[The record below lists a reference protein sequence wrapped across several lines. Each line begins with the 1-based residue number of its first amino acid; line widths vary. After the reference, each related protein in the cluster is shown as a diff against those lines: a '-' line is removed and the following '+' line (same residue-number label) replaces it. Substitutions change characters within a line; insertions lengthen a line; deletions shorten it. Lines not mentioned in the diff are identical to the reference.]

1 MTLNH
6 DEIQAANQRLRQADP
21 ADIIRWTV
29 GLGRK
34 TIASTSFGVNSGV
47 LLHMISETCPR
58 LPVIWVD
65 SGYNTADTYQVAE
78 ALTNRLQTHLHVYT
92 PLMTSERRQAIEG
105 AIPTLDE
112 AERHARF
119 TRQVKL
125 EPFERALQ
133 EHQPSVWI
141 SGIRKLESDY
151 RDTLDIVS
159 IDSRGIL
166 KIAPLFYWSDQQLER
181 YRSAMDLPSCSHYFD
196 PTKVH
201 AGRECGLHSAA

>member
-21 ADIIRWTV
+21 SDIIRWAV

-34 TIASTSFGVNSGV
+34 TIASTSFGVNSCV

-65 SGYNTADTYQVAE
+65 SGYNTADTYKVAE
-78 ALTNRLQTHLHVYT
+78 VLTSRLQTHLHTYT

-112 AERHARF
+112 VERHADSP
-119 TRQVKL
+119 VKSSWSHL
-125 EPFERALQ
+125 SGPCKSTNPVCGFLAFENSNQ
-133 EHQPSVWI
+133 TI
-141 SGIRKLESDY
+141 GI
-151 RDTLDIVS
+151 
-159 IDSRGIL
+159 
-166 KIAPLFYWSDQQLER
+166 
-181 YRSAMDLPSCSHYFD
+181 H
-196 PTKVH
+196 
-201 AGRECGLHSAA
+201 